1 MGETSVIRLAFEDP
15 EYRTYVKRVK
25 KYGAECMWQSRL
37 LPFFFPFFLYNVLND
52 LVYWENS
59 EWRLTLL
66 LNSSKIR
73 LVDTTSIA
81 HTNNYTDACRYGIL
95 EMILCDVQ

>member
-1 MGETSVIRLAFEDP
+1 MGEASVIRVSFDDP
-15 EYRTYVKRVK
+15 EYRTCVKRVK

-52 LVYWENS
+52 LVCWENS

-66 LNSSKIR
+66 FNSSKIR
-73 LVDTTSIA
+73 LADTTSIA
-81 HTNNYTDACRYGIL
+81 PINNYTDACRYGFL